1 MVNHMIDT
9 SAVGL
14 MPAPE
19 RAPDNDLLLA
29 SIHEIFARHPA
40 VGMAIG
46 VVRDGRLD
54 VFDAHG
60 YADVATA
67 KPITADTVFRIA
79 SITKT
84 FTAIA
89 ILQLV
94 ERGLIGLDTPAADVL
109 RSYTLVPAKKG
120 FRAATIRHL
129 LTHTAGIPEVRR
141 PIDIVA
147 PLFGELVPYGQRVP
161 PLSEYY
167 AGGLH
172 IDAEPGTRFIYT
184 DHDFAT
190 LGQIVEDVTGQPLAE
205 YMRQHIFDPLGM
217 ADTSLMRT
225 ERIAARLATG
235 YDVTSR
241 GPRQHA
247 DYEVVSVG
255 GGGAYSTPRDI
266 VRYLAALT
274 DRGANEH
281 GAVLKPETLG
291 QLFAAQYQPD
301 ARIPGVGLAFTRF
314 DLNGHLAVE
323 HGGILPAFISQI
335 FLAPNDGV
343 GVMAFTNGSRQAM
356 IWMPGE
362 MSALLRR
369 ALGLTNDALR
379 TDVAHHPEIW
389 PDLCGWY
396 ALSAKLTDV
405 RARAIAAAGVEV
417 FVRHGRLLIRFL
429 SPIPRLYRG
438 FALVPNDAADPYA
451 FRVDLSE
458 FGVGT
463 VRVVFS
469 QQAGAGTTRV
479 HCDLMPLTLQKK
491 PAYTNPR
498 LWVGGAIAGTLGA
511 FAAARLTTRSSRR
524 RAGR

>member
-1 MVNHMIDT
+1 MATMVINT

-14 MPAPE
+14 VPAPQ
-19 RAPDNDLLLA
+19 RAPNVDLLHR
-29 SIHEIFARHPA
+29 SIREIFARHPA

-67 KPITADTVFRIA
+67 RPITADTVFRIA

-94 ERGLIGLDTPAADVL
+94 ERGLVELDTPAAEVL
-109 RSYTLVPAKKG
+109 RSYRLVPARST

-141 PIDIVA
+141 AADIVA

-161 PLSEYY
+161 SLPEYY
-167 AGGLH
+167 AGGLR
-172 IDAEPGTRFIYT
+172 IDAEPGTRFVYT
-184 DHDFAT
+184 DHDFTT

-205 YMRQHIFDPLGM
+205 YMREHIFDPLGM
-217 ADTSLMRT
+217 ADTSLVRS
-225 ERIAARLATG
+225 ERIAAGLATG

-241 GPRQHA
+241 GPKPHA
-247 DYEVVSVG
+247 DYDVVSVG
-255 GGGAYSTPRDI
+255 GGGAYSTPRDMA
-266 VRYLAALT
+266 RYLAALSGG
-274 DRGANEH
+274 GANEH
-281 GAVLKPETLG
+281 GAVLKSETHG

-301 ARIPGVGLAFTRF
+301 QRIPGVGLAFTRF
-314 DLNGHLAVE
+314 DLDGHLAVE

-335 FLAPNDGV
+335 FVAPDDGV
-343 GVMAFTNGSRQAM
+343 GVMGFTNGSRQAM

-362 MSALLRR
+362 MSTLLRR
-369 ALGLTNDALR
+369 ALDLPNDAIR
-379 TDVAHHPEIW
+379 TDISHHPEIW
-389 PDLCGWY
+389 PELCGWY
-396 ALSAKLTDV
+396 ALSAKLTDI

-417 FVRHGRLLIRFL
+417 FVRRGRLFIRFL
-429 SPIPRLYRG
+429 SPIPVLFRG
-438 FALVPNDAADPYA
+438 FPLHPDDAADPYA
-451 FRVDLSE
+451 FRVDLSQL
-458 FGVGT
+458 GVGML
-463 VRVVFS
+463 RVVFS
-469 QQAGAGTTRV
+469 RHAGAGTTRV
-479 HCDLMPLTLQKK
+479 HCDVMPLTLEKQ

-498 LWVGGAIAGTLGA
+498 LWVGGMLVSVFGGV
-511 FAAARLTTRSSRR
+511 AAANLTTRFRR
-524 RAGR
+524 RGTTH